1 MAKFRSN
8 HTKQGGKSGETIVRV
23 GLFAAIA
30 GGLFYLFNLFAG
42 KELPDWNNKSSRTDP
57 VITDEYYYLP
67 SSTTGKIIEHKYFT
81 LSYDEDHEQAEW
93 VAYVLKG
100 EEVEM
105 PWVERPDRFNKDPKV
120 KTGSAEWS
128 DYTHS
133 GYDRGHL
140 IPAADRAFSEEAIT
154 ETFFM
159 SNISPQSRNF
169 NKGIWRELEETT
181 RSWAKKYKKLYV
193 VTGPILEDGGKGSI
207 GKNNEVTIPTAF
219 YKVLLD
225 LSEPGLKGIAFVIPN
240 QISYEPL
247 YQYATTIDKVE
258 EATGINFYEEL
269 MEEELEEELES
280 AFNIDLWEFNKA
292 KYDLRIN
299 KWNK

>member
-8 HTKQGGKSGETIVRV
+8 HHIQSGSTIIRV

-42 KELPDWNNKSSRTDP
+42 KEMPAWKEDSSRTDP
-57 VITDEYYYLP
+57 VITEEYYYLP
-67 SSTTGKIIEHKYFT
+67 SSTTGQVIEHRYFT
-81 LSYDEDHEQAEW
+81 LSYSEEHEQAEW

-100 EEVEM
+100 EEVSM
-105 PWVERPDRFNKDPKV
+105 PWVERPDYFNADPKV
-120 KTGSAEWS
+120 KTGSSEWA
-128 DYTHS
+128 DYKNS

-140 IPAADRAFSEEAIT
+140 IPAADRAFSEEAIE

-193 VTGPILEDGGKGSI
+193 VTGPVLTDGGKGTI
-207 GKNNEVTIPTAF
+207 GQNNEITIPTAF

-225 LSEPGLKGIAFVIPN
+225 LSEPGMKGIGFVIPN
-240 QISYEPL
+240 EISYEPL
-247 YQYATTIDKVE
+247 YQYAVSIDEVE
-258 EATGINFYEEL
+258 ERTGINFYEEL
-269 MEEELEEELES
+269 MERDLEAELES
-280 AFNIDLWEFNKA
+280 DFNIDLWEFNKA
-292 KYDLRIN
+292 KYDLRIK
-299 KWNK
+299 KWNQ